1 MSTTQRD
8 KPSKKPGQRSR
19 KADQRAQKPDQ
30 QQSPKLD
37 ERDEDQIGATI
48 ASTNGSATGD
58 VASVDAPPSGD
69 AAPAVVPS
77 VSTVAPVDA
86 PSIGAGAPADAALT
100 STVVSVDAPSISAG
114 APAAVS
120 SIGAGAP
127 ADNFPISIQTIAN
140 AYGDYTKKSLQET
153 RSFLEKLMG
162 ARSLDKALEV
172 QTEFA
177 KQTYE
182 TFVAES
188 QKICGLYG
196 ELAKQA
202 YKPWEGFVAKTTQAG
217 F

>member
-8 KPSKKPGQRSR
+8 KPGKKPGQRSR
-19 KADQRAQKPDQ
+19 KADQRAQKLDQ
-30 QQSPKLD
+30 QQSPRPD
-37 ERDEDQIGATI
+37 QRDEDQIGATV

-58 VASVDAPPSGD
+58 VASVDAPPSGE

-86 PSIGAGAPADAALT
+86 PSIGAGAPTDAALT
-100 STVVSVDAPSISAG
+100 SPVVSVDAPSIS
-114 APAAVS
+114 
-120 SIGAGAP
+120 AGAP

-153 RSFLEKLMG
+153 RSFVEKLMG
-162 ARSLDKALEV
+162 VRSLDKAIEV

-202 YKPWEGFVAKTTQAG
+202 LKPWEGLVAKATQAG
-217 F
+217 R